1 MTKFDTTNET
11 AIETGSETNRQDL
24 EQRLA
29 ELQARRAELEAE
41 CALQDDHGDIADRA
55 MNFDVQIRLD
65 DLDRRIEILWLRIQQ
80 RPKPRAAAVDDN
92 QAATGAEVT
101 VLFDGDDT
109 PETYL
114 LDDLDAA
121 TADIPV
127 ITPQSPLGR
136 AIMRARPGERFTC
149 RIGPG
154 RTASASLVK
163 VCNSR

>member
-1 MTKFDTTNET
+1 MTDIDTVS
-11 AIETGSETNRQDL
+11 GTNRQEL

-29 ELQARRAELEAE
+29 ELQARRADLEAE

-80 RPKPRAAAVDDN
+80 GPGKRQTATDDTQAAA
-92 QAATGAEVT
+92 GAEVT
-101 VLFDGDDT
+101 VLFDGDEA

-163 VCNSR
+163 VCNSPHR